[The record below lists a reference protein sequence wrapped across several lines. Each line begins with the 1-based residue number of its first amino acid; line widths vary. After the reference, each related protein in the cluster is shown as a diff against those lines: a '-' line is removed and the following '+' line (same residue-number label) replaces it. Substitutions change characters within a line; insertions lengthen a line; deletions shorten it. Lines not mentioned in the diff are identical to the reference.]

1 MLNKQEFTRAA
12 EKHMDTIYR
21 VAYSWLKNSDD
32 ANDVTQE
39 VLLQLYR
46 TDKEFESDSH
56 MKNWLIRVAINQ
68 CKKIFRS
75 PWSKLED
82 IDEYAETLGFEQE
95 DYRELFDA
103 VMRLDQK
110 YRVPLMLFYYEGY
123 TTAEIASI
131 LKLPKNTVSTRLFRA
146 RAKLKDYLG
155 EA

>member
-1 MLNKQEFTRAA
+1 MLNQQEFTRAA

-39 VLLQLYR
+39 VLLQLYK

-131 LKLPKNTVSTRLFRA
+131 LKLPENTVSTRLSRA

>member
-1 MLNKQEFTRAA
+1 MLNQQEFTRAA

-82 IDEYAETLGFEQE
+82 IDAYAETLGFEQE

-131 LKLPKNTVSTRLFRA
+131 LKLPENTVSTRLSRA